1 MRSRATG
8 EIELEDGTLV
18 IKRIHVTYELKAD
31 PDADR
36 DEIDRVLDFHADS
49 CPVAKSISG
58 SIDVSTSVEVTGA

>member
-1 MRSRATG
+1 MSRATG

-18 IKRIHVTYELKAD
+18 IKRIHVAYELKTD

-36 DEIDRVLDFHADS
+36 EEIDRVLDFHAAY

-58 SIDVSTSVEVTGA
+58 SIEVSTSVEATPA